1 MFLGGRAQGRAYYTH
16 EQCTTALTIQVVER
30 LQMGTEGACGTRDYH
45 PYVYTLREGTA
56 WVLLVLAEQ
65 TTQPIEPS
73 PLPL

>member
-1 MFLGGRAQGRAYYTH
+1 MRAYYTH

-65 TTQPIEPS
+65 TTLG
-73 PLPL
+73 PLNLRLFHSE